1 VVRLALIA
9 HMPETWEPLPDPIL
23 EEEVK
28 IWLNWTAD
36 RRTTRAIK
44 RQAKLMG
51 MTANQYLTQVLAAA
65 ISDNEAFTVVGSDGQ
80 LMALS

>member
-1 VVRLALIA
+1 MGLALIA
-9 HMPETWEPLPDPIL
+9 LMPETWSPLPDPIS

-36 RRTTRAIK
+36 GRTTRAIE

-51 MTANQYLTQVLAAA
+51 MTANQYLTQALAAA
-65 ISDNEAFTVVGSDGQ
+65 ISDNESLTVVGSDGQ

>member
-1 VVRLALIA
+1 
-9 HMPETWEPLPDPIL
+9 LPDPIL

-36 RRTTRAIK
+36 GRTTRAIQ

-51 MTANQYLTQVLAAA
+51 MTTNQYLTHALAAA
-65 ISDNEAFTVVGSDGQ
+65 ISDNESMTVVGSDGQ
-80 LMALS
+80 LMALI

>member
-9 HMPETWEPLPDPIL
+9 HMPETWDPLPDPIS

-36 RRTTRAIK
+36 GRTTRAIK

-51 MTANQYLTQVLAAA
+51 MTANQYLAQALAAA
-65 ISDNEAFTVVGSDGQ
+65 ISDNEAMTVVGSDGQ
-80 LMALS
+80 LMALI